1 MHALL
6 AQVGS
11 SAGPNGWIVVI
22 ALGMLVSLGI
32 GVITLSRLISGKS
45 GERQIEPT
53 NLAALSAQ
61 IGCVAKELSGIN
73 RELGEVRA
81 IGERT
86 EEAVGELT
94 KKQHDD
100 MSGAHKRIDQID
112 REVAAQGRQIDSI
125 EKRCPNCA

>member
-1 MHALL
+1 MDAIL
-6 AQVGS
+6 AQ
-11 SAGPNGWIVVI
+11 AAPPAEPNGWIVVI
-22 ALGMLVSLGI
+22 ALGTLISLGI

-53 NLAALSAQ
+53 NLAALSTQ
-61 IGCVAKELSGIN
+61 IGGVARELSGIN

-100 MSGAHKRIDQID
+100 MSGAHHRIDAID

-125 EKRCPNCA
+125 ERRCPNCA